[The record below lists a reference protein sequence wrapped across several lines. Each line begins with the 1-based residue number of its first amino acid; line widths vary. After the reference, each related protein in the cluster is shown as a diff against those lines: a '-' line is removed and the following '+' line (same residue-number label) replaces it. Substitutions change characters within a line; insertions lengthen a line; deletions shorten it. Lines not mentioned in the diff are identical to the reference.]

1 VFQVD
6 KEAGELELTEIA
18 DGVTV
23 QEIISATGCN
33 FRVAEDLKPMAQVDL
48 DE

>member
-1 VFQVD
+1 VD

-18 DGVTV
+18 EGVQV
-23 QEIISATGCN
+23 QDIISATGCN
-33 FRVAEDLKPMAQVDL
+33 FRVSEDLKPMAQVEI